1 MQALF
6 QAGRIGR
13 LDLKN
18 RLVMPAMTTR
28 LAEPD
33 ASVSETQI
41 AYYRALEAA
50 LNAG

>member
-6 QAGRIGR
+6 QAGRIG
-13 LDLKN
+13 LKN

-33 ASVSETQI
+33 GSVSQTQI
-41 AYYRALEAA
+41 AYIADALEAA
-50 LNAG
+50 LNVG